1 MKNGPKTTKICKSRF
16 TTLPNSKKV
25 TQEMAKNFAKWQN
38 FAKSGHTDHNCPS
51 LLSWD
56 ESLYGVEMLY

>member
-1 MKNGPKTTKICKSRF
+1 MKIGPKTTKICKSRF

-51 LLSWD
+51 LLS
-56 ESLYGVEMLY
+56 